1 MANRK
6 YTGSEKGEMLIF
18 PKSPENLWDYNA
30 FISLTCYDY
39 DWRLYGSSLRLFF
52 KEESQKLAEK
62 DMLSSPNKHIFLP
75 IPNGGLGVQD
85 SLQYDE
91 VKGGVTLDTKAVT
104 IMAESVKKA
113 GVLGQIATAYQDSA
127 ETLFGRT
134 LNQFLVHTFKGISLR
149 QYTYTWSFIPYSQ
162 EDANELNKIIK
173 ALRKAAL
180 PEYEPN
186 NYTIKYP
193 DFWVVRPYANANMLF
208 ELNYLVVSDVKVDYG
223 SEGQVTFFKDG
234 NPTQTTLSITF
245 KEVHPQGSEMY
256 GNGSGSTYDG
266 ETLI

>member
-1 MANRK
+1 MDNKK
-6 YTGSEKGEMLIF
+6 YSGPQMGEMLSF

-30 FISLTCYDY
+30 FIKMTCYDY

-85 SLQYDE
+85 NLQYDE
-91 VKGGVTLDTKAVT
+91 TKGGVTLENKAVT
-104 IMAESVKKA
+104 IIAESVKKA
-113 GVLGQIATAYQDSA
+113 GVLGQVASAYQNSA

-134 LNQFLVHTFKGISLR
+134 LNQFLVHTFKGINLR

-173 ALRKAAL
+173 TLRKASL
-180 PEYEPN
+180 PEYEAN
-186 NYTIKYP
+186 NFTIKYP
-193 DFWVVRPYANANMLF
+193 NFWLVRPYANNKLLF
-208 ELNYLVVSDVKVDYG
+208 ELNYLVITEVKVDYG
-223 SEGQVTFFKDG
+223 GEGQVTFFKDG
-234 NPTQTTLSITF
+234 NPTQTSLSITF

-256 GNGSGSTYDG
+256 GDGVGSTYSGD
-266 ETLI
+266 TLI